1 MPSLRLARHAM
12 ATRFELVLHGDRPE
26 ALRAAGEEALNEIE
40 RLENLLSL
48 YRTHTEIAQLN
59 ARAARGWV
67 RVSTPVFRLLEHARR
82 LTEETAGAFDLT
94 AGPLICCW
102 GFQGGTGR
110 KPAPEEI
117 DEARA
122 CVGMNLVEMNASTS
136 AVRFTRSGV
145 SLDLGAIGK
154 GYAIDR
160 AVEILR
166 EAGVT
171 SALLHGGTS
180 TTAAIGAPPGAAA
193 WHIAVDLPST
203 DASSP
208 PRRLAVAPLRDE
220 SLSISAV
227 WGRSFQS
234 GDQRFGHVIDPRTGQ
249 PVQAALLAA
258 LVLPSATES
267 DALSTALLLD
277 GPKGLAAMTRTR
289 PMAKALIAAGT
300 EAAPVIHR
308 HGWPAQP
315 PASAS

>member
-26 ALRAAGEEALNEIE
+26 ALRAAGEAALEEIE

-48 YRTHTEIAQLN
+48 YRTHTEIAQIN
-59 ARAARGWV
+59 ARAAREWV
-67 RVSTPVFRLLEHARR
+67 RVSPPVFRLLEHARR
-82 LTEETAGAFDLT
+82 LSEETNGAFDIT
-94 AGPLICCW
+94 AGPLIRCW

-110 KPAPEEI
+110 QPSPEEI
-117 DEARA
+117 AEARA
-122 CVGMNLVEMNASTS
+122 CVGMNLVEMNASESTVHYS
-136 AVRFTRSGV
+136 RPGV

-180 TTAAIGAPPGAAA
+180 TTAAIGAPPEADG
-193 WHIAVDLPST
+193 WNIAIDLPSS

-208 PRRLAVAPLRDE
+208 STRLAVVMLRDE
-220 SLSISAV
+220 SLSVSAV

-234 GDQRFGHVIDPRTGQ
+234 GDQCFGHVIDPRTGE
-249 PVQAALLAA
+249 PVQSALLAA

-277 GPKGLAAMTRTR
+277 GPQGLVAMTRAH
-289 PMAKALIAAGT
+289 PMAKALVVTGR
-300 EAAPVIHR
+300 EAALEIHR
-308 HGWPAQP
+308 QGWPVP
-315 PASAS
+315 TPASAT